1 MTVTYLEEH
10 AKEKGTYIAVV
21 TFRDP
26 DQALVVPTA
35 ATWTLTDIGGAVI
48 NSKSAVAITPLASAS
63 NLVLSGDDLPVRANN
78 ELVILVEG
86 TFNSVTYGNN
96 LPIKDEVHFFV
107 DDLIKVAN

>member
-1 MTVTYLEEH
+1 MTVTYLEDH

-26 DQALVVPTA
+26 DEVLVVPNA
-35 ATWTLTDIGGAVI
+35 GLTWTLTDIGGNVI
-48 NSKSAVAITPLASAS
+48 NSRLQVAITAASS
-63 NLVLSGDDLPVRANN
+63 VNIVLSGNDLVIEPNN